1 MRVNFLFLGSNLEL
15 NILWLGWIF
24 KDCFDKF
31 IVLNWFKINFLVKS
45 VKSLV
50 LMFEILIVNFWMVLV
65 NGFLKY
71 EKKEKER
78 KVMNEEKRKNGLC
91 VFDICIC

>member
-1 MRVNFLFLGSNLEL
+1 M
-15 NILWLGWIF
+15 GWIF
-24 KDCFDKF
+24 KDCFYKF
-31 IVLNWFKINFLVKS
+31 IILNWCKINFLVKS

-78 KVMNEEKRKNGLC
+78 KIMNEEKRKNGLC